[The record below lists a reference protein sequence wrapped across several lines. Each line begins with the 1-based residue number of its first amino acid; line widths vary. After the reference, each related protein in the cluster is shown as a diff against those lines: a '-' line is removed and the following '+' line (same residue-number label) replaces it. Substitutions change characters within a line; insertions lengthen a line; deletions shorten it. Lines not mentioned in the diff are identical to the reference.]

1 MDEVDEYD
9 YLTLRLYYK
18 TARNTSEAKLLTTL
32 STTFSLLSI
41 DNKWLLDNVS
51 LCIIVR
57 NEIHATQPGS
67 ASHVLC
73 GAGA

>member
-1 MDEVDEYD
+1 MHEVDEYD
-9 YLTLRLYYK
+9 CLTLRLYYK

-32 STTFSLLSI
+32 STTCSLLYI
-41 DNKWLLDNVS
+41 DNKWLLDKVS
-51 LCIIVR
+51 LYIIVR

-67 ASHVLC
+67 ASHVQC

>member
-9 YLTLRLYYK
+9 CLTLRLYYK
-18 TARNTSEAKLLTTL
+18 TARNTSEAKLLSTL

-41 DNKWLLDNVS
+41 DNKWLLNKVS
-51 LCIIVR
+51 LCIFR